1 MKRPLKATICNKAHP
16 EYGAVSLPF
25 PIQLEE
31 YDENLKMLD
40 ALGIGDPME
49 RDCFVAEIS
58 TAYPIL
64 KCLEGSCVNVD
75 ELDYLIKY
83 LDSFTP
89 DEVTAFQGVAWER
102 KVTDL
107 LGLINLAFSCSQV
120 VAVEDFRNLEQVGTW
135 LLLARNTSVDPPGLD
150 RDTAVKTAMDALSS
164 GEGIVTPYGVIFENG
179 MELQTVYD
187 GRIFPEYSY
196 EAPLITAEIP
206 VPMNNSTYSL
216 FLPMAEG
223 QLKRY
228 LDRLGEPLT
237 PLVRPEQV
245 FGALFEKLGLPSTP
259 DRETVGNLNRLC
271 LAVKDFGEEE
281 FAALRSMA
289 APFESITSAQLTAL
303 AKGVQQL
310 KNTSVETIIQ
320 TGGMTL

>member
-1 MKRPLKATICNKAHP
+1 MRRPLKATICNKAHP
-16 EYGAVSLPF
+16 EYGTVSLPF

-40 ALGIGDPME
+40 ALDIGGHIE
-49 RDCFVAEIS
+49 RDCFVAELS

-89 DEVTAFQGVAWER
+89 DEVAAFQGAAWER
-102 KVTDL
+102 KIADL
-107 LGLINLAFSCSQV
+107 PGLINLAFSCSQV
-120 VAVEDFRNLEQVGTW
+120 VAVEDFRNLKQVGIW
-135 LLLARNTSVDPPGLD
+135 LMLARNTSVDPPAVD
-150 RDTAVKTAMDALSS
+150 QDTAVKTAIDALSS

-245 FGALFEKLGLPSTP
+245 FVPLFEKMGLAIEAKQESIG
-259 DRETVGNLNRLC
+259 RLNQLC
-271 LAVKDFGEEE
+271 LAVRDFTEAE
-281 FAALRSMA
+281 FTALRAMA
-289 APFESITSAQLTAL
+289 EPFESITSAQLTAL

-310 KNTSVETIIQ
+310 RNTPDETMIQ
-320 TGGMTL
+320 TGGMSL

>member
-1 MKRPLKATICNKAHP
+1 MRRPLKATICNKAHP
-16 EYGAVSLPF
+16 EYGTVSLPF

-40 ALGIGDPME
+40 ALDIGGHIE
-49 RDCFVAEIS
+49 RDCFVAELS

-89 DEVTAFQGVAWER
+89 DEVAAFQGAAWER
-102 KVTDL
+102 KIADL
-107 LGLINLAFSCSQV
+107 PGLINLAFSCSQV
-120 VAVEDFRNLEQVGTW
+120 VAVEDFRNLKQVGIW
-135 LLLARNTSVDPPGLD
+135 LMLARNTSVDPPALD
-150 RDTAVKTAMDALSS
+150 QDTAVKTAIDALSS

-228 LDRLGEPLT
+228 LDRLGEPLM
-237 PLVRPEQV
+237 PLVRPKQV
-245 FGALFEKLGLPSTP
+245 FGALFEKLDLPSTP
-259 DRETVGNLNRLC
+259 DRETVENLNRLC
-271 LAVKDFGEEE
+271 LAVKDFDEAE
-281 FAALRSMA
+281 FSTLRSMA
-289 APFESITSAQLTAL
+289 APFETITSAQLTAL

-310 KNTSVETIIQ
+310 RNTPDETMIQ

>member
-1 MKRPLKATICNKAHP
+1 MRRPLKATICNKAHP
-16 EYGAVSLPF
+16 EYGTVSLPF

-40 ALGIGDPME
+40 ALGIGGHIE
-49 RDCFVAEIS
+49 RDCFVAELS

-64 KCLEGSCVNVD
+64 KCLEGSRVNVD

-89 DEVTAFQGVAWER
+89 DEVAAFQGVASER
-102 KVTDL
+102 EVTDL
-107 LGLINLAFSCSQV
+107 PGLINLAFSCSQV
-120 VAVEDFRNLEQVGTW
+120 VAVEDFRNLERVGIW
-135 LLLARNTSVDPPGLD
+135 LLLARNTSVDPPELD
-150 RDTAVKTAMDALSS
+150 RDTAVKTAIDALSS

-196 EAPLITAEIP
+196 EAPLVTVEIP
-206 VPMNNSTYSL
+206 VSAKHSTYSL

-237 PLVRPEQV
+237 SVQPEQV
-245 FGALFEKLGLPSTP
+245 FGALFEKLDLPSTP
-259 DRETVGNLNRLC
+259 DRETVENLNRLC
-271 LAVKDFGEEE
+271 LAVKDFDEAE
-281 FAALRSMA
+281 FSTLRSMA
-289 APFESITSAQLTAL
+289 APFETITSAQLTAL

-310 KNTSVETIIQ
+310 RNTPDETMIQ

>member
-1 MKRPLKATICNKAHP
+1 MRRALKATICNEAHP

-40 ALGIGDPME
+40 ALGIGGHIE

-75 ELDYLIKY
+75 ELDYLVKY

-89 DEVTAFQGVAWER
+89 DEVAAFQGVASER
-102 KVTDL
+102 EVTDL
-107 LGLINLAFSCSQV
+107 PGLINLAFSCSQV
-120 VAVEDFRNLEQVGTW
+120 VAVEDFRNLEQVGIW
-135 LLLARNTSVDPPGLD
+135 LLLARNTNVDPPELD
-150 RDTAVKTAMDALSS
+150 RDTAVKTAIAALSS

-179 MELQTVYD
+179 MELQAVYD

-228 LDRLGEPLT
+228 LDRLGEPLIS
-237 PLVRPEQV
+237 VRPEQV
-245 FGALFEKLGLPSTP
+245 FGALFEKLDLTPSP
-259 DRETVGNLNRLC
+259 NGETIENLNQLC
-271 LAVKDFGEEE
+271 LAVKDFDEAE
-281 FAALRSMA
+281 FSTLRSMA
-289 APFESITSAQLTAL
+289 APFESITSTQLTAL

-310 KNTSVETIIQ
+310 RNTPNETMIQ

>member
-1 MKRPLKATICNKAHP
+1 MRRPLKATICNKAHP
-16 EYGAVSLPF
+16 EYGTVSLPF

-40 ALGIGDPME
+40 ALDIGGHIE
-49 RDCFVAEIS
+49 RDCFVAELS

-64 KCLEGSCVNVD
+64 KCLEGNCVNVD

-89 DEVTAFQGVAWER
+89 DEATAFQGAAWER
-102 KVTDL
+102 KIADL
-107 LGLINLAFSCSQV
+107 PGLINLAFSCSQV
-120 VAVEDFRNLEQVGTW
+120 VAVEDFRNLEQVGIW
-135 LLLARNTSVDPPGLD
+135 LLLARNTGVNPPELN
-150 RDTAVKTAMDALSS
+150 RDAAVKTAIAALSS

-179 MELQTVYD
+179 MELQTAYD

-289 APFESITSAQLTAL
+289 APFEPITSAQLTAL

-310 KNTSVETIIQ
+310 RNTPDETMIQ
-320 TGGMTL
+320 TRGMTL

>member
-1 MKRPLKATICNKAHP
+1 MRRALKATICNEAHP

-25 PIQLEE
+25 PIKLEE

-40 ALGIGDPME
+40 ALGIGDPIE
-49 RDCFVAEIS
+49 QDCFVAEIS
-58 TAYPIL
+58 TAYPVL

-89 DEVTAFQGVAWER
+89 DEVAAFQGAASER
-102 KVTDL
+102 EVTDL
-107 LGLINLAFSCSQV
+107 PGLINLAFSCSQV
-120 VAVEDFRNLEQVGTW
+120 VAVEDFRNLERVGIW
-135 LLLARNTSVDPPGLD
+135 LLLARNTSVDPPELD
-150 RDTAVKTAMDALSS
+150 RDTAVKTAIDALSS

-206 VPMNNSTYSL
+206 LPMNNSTYSL

-228 LDRLGEPLT
+228 LDRLGESLT
-237 PLVRPEQV
+237 SVRAEQV
-245 FGALFEKLGLPSTP
+245 FGPLFENLDLTPSP
-259 DRETVGNLNRLC
+259 NGETIENLNQLC
-271 LAVKDFGEEE
+271 LAVKDFDEAE
-281 FAALRSMA
+281 FSTLRSMV

-310 KNTSVETIIQ
+310 RNTPDETMIQ

>member
-1 MKRPLKATICNKAHP
+1 MRRALKATICNEAHP

-40 ALGIGDPME
+40 VLDIGGHIE
-49 RDCFVAEIS
+49 RDCFVAELS

-89 DEVTAFQGVAWER
+89 DEVAAFQGAAWER
-102 KVTDL
+102 KIADL
-107 LGLINLAFSCSQV
+107 PGLINLAFSCSQV
-120 VAVEDFRNLEQVGTW
+120 VAVEDFRNLKQVGIW
-135 LLLARNTSVDPPGLD
+135 LMLARNTSVDPPALD
-150 RDTAVKTAMDALSS
+150 QDTAVKTAIDALSS

-228 LDRLGEPLT
+228 LDRLGESLT
-237 PLVRPEQV
+237 SVRAEQV
-245 FGALFEKLGLPSTP
+245 FGPLFENLDLTPSP
-259 DRETVGNLNRLC
+259 NGETIGNLNRLC
-271 LAVKDFGEEE
+271 LAVKNFNEVE
-281 FAALRSMA
+281 FSTLRSMA
-289 APFESITSAQLTAL
+289 EPFESITSAQLTAL

-310 KNTSVETIIQ
+310 RNTPDETMIQ

>member
-1 MKRPLKATICNKAHP
+1 MRRPLKATICNKTYP
-16 EYGAVSLPF
+16 EYGTVSLPF

-40 ALGIGDPME
+40 ALGIGGHIK
-49 RDCFVAEIS
+49 RDCFAAEIS

-64 KCLEGSCVNVD
+64 NCLEGSCVNVD
-75 ELDYLIKY
+75 ELDYLVKY

-89 DEVTAFQGVAWER
+89 DEVAAFQGVASER
-102 KVTDL
+102 EVTDL
-107 LGLINLAFSCSQV
+107 PGLINLAFSCSQV
-120 VAVEDFRNLEQVGTW
+120 VAVEDFRNLEQVGIW
-135 LLLARNTSVDPPGLD
+135 LLLARNTSVDPPELD
-150 RDTAVKTAMDALSS
+150 RDTAVKTAIAALSS

-228 LDRLGEPLT
+228 LDRLGEPLIS
-237 PLVRPEQV
+237 VRPEQV
-245 FGALFEKLGLPSTP
+245 FGALFEKLDLTPSP
-259 DRETVGNLNRLC
+259 NGETIENLNQLC
-271 LAVKDFGEEE
+271 LAVKDFDEAE
-281 FAALRSMA
+281 FSTLRSMA

-310 KNTSVETIIQ
+310 RNTPNETMIQ

>member
-1 MKRPLKATICNKAHP
+1 MRRPLKATICNKAHP

-40 ALGIGDPME
+40 ALGIGGHIE

-89 DEVTAFQGVAWER
+89 DEVAAFQGAAWER
-102 KVTDL
+102 KIADL
-107 LGLINLAFSCSQV
+107 PGLINLALSCSQV
-120 VAVEDFRNLEQVGTW
+120 VAVEDFRNLERVGIW
-135 LLLARNTSVDPPGLD
+135 LLLARNTSVDPPELD
-150 RDTAVKTAMDALSS
+150 RDTAVKTAIDALSS

-187 GRIFPEYSY
+187 GRAFPEYSY

-228 LDRLGEPLT
+228 LDRLGEPLM

-271 LAVKDFGEEE
+271 LAVKNFNEVE
-281 FAALRSMA
+281 FSTLRSMA
-289 APFESITSAQLTAL
+289 EPFESITSAQLTAL

-310 KNTSVETIIQ
+310 RNTPDETMIQ

>member
-1 MKRPLKATICNKAHP
+1 MRRPLKASICNKAHP
-16 EYGAVSLPF
+16 EYGTVSLPF

-40 ALGIGDPME
+40 ALGIGDHIE

-89 DEVTAFQGVAWER
+89 DEVAAFQGAAWER
-102 KVTDL
+102 KIADPP
-107 LGLINLAFSCSQV
+107 GLINLAFSCSQV
-120 VAVEDFRNLEQVGTW
+120 VAVEDFRNLERVGIW
-135 LLLARNTSVDPPGLD
+135 LLLARNTSVDPPELD
-150 RDTAVKTAMDALSS
+150 RDTAVKTAIDALSS

-206 VPMNNSTYSL
+206 LPMNNSTYSL

-228 LDRLGEPLT
+228 LDRLGESLT
-237 PLVRPEQV
+237 SVRAEQV
-245 FGALFEKLGLPSTP
+245 FGPLFENLDLTPSP
-259 DRETVGNLNRLC
+259 NGETIGNLNRLC
-271 LAVKDFGEEE
+271 LAVKNFNEVE
-281 FAALRSMA
+281 FSTLRSMA
-289 APFESITSAQLTAL
+289 EPFESITSAQLTAL

-310 KNTSVETIIQ
+310 RNTPDETMIQ

>member
-1 MKRPLKATICNKAHP
+1 MRRPLKATICNKAHP
-16 EYGAVSLPF
+16 EYGTVSLPF

-40 ALGIGDPME
+40 ALDIGGHIE

-89 DEVTAFQGVAWER
+89 DEVAAFQGAAWER
-102 KVTDL
+102 KIADL
-107 LGLINLAFSCSQV
+107 PGLINLAFSCSQV
-120 VAVEDFRNLEQVGTW
+120 VAVEDFRNLKQVGIW
-135 LLLARNTSVDPPGLD
+135 LMLARNTSVDPPALD
-150 RDTAVKTAMDALSS
+150 QDTAVKTAIDALSS

-259 DRETVGNLNRLC
+259 DRETVENLNRLC
-271 LAVKDFGEEE
+271 LAVKDFDEAE
-281 FAALRSMA
+281 FSTLRSMA
-289 APFESITSAQLTAL
+289 APFETITSAQLTAL

-310 KNTSVETIIQ
+310 RNTPNETMIQ

>member
-1 MKRPLKATICNKAHP
+1 MRRPLKATICNKAHP
-16 EYGAVSLPF
+16 EYGTVSLPF

-40 ALGIGDPME
+40 ALDIGGHIE
-49 RDCFVAEIS
+49 RDCFVAELS

-64 KCLEGSCVNVD
+64 KCLEGNCVNVD

-89 DEVTAFQGVAWER
+89 DEATAFQGAAWER
-102 KVTDL
+102 KIADL
-107 LGLINLAFSCSQV
+107 PGLINLAFSCSQV
-120 VAVEDFRNLEQVGTW
+120 VAVEDFRNLEQVGIW
-135 LLLARNTSVDPPGLD
+135 LLLARNTGVNPPELN
-150 RDTAVKTAMDALSS
+150 RDAAVKTAIAALSS

-179 MELQTVYD
+179 MELQTAYD

-289 APFESITSAQLTAL
+289 APIEPITSAQLTAL

-310 KNTSVETIIQ
+310 RNTPDETMIQ
-320 TGGMTL
+320 TRGMTL

>member
-1 MKRPLKATICNKAHP
+1 MRRALKATICNEAHP

-25 PIQLEE
+25 PIKLEE

-40 ALGIGDPME
+40 ALDIGGHIE
-49 RDCFVAEIS
+49 RDCFVAELS

-89 DEVTAFQGVAWER
+89 DEVAAFQGAAWER
-102 KVTDL
+102 KIADL
-107 LGLINLAFSCSQV
+107 PGLINLAFSCSQV
-120 VAVEDFRNLEQVGTW
+120 VAVEDFRNLKQVGIW
-135 LLLARNTSVDPPGLD
+135 LMLARNTSVDPPALD
-150 RDTAVKTAMDALSS
+150 QDTAVKTAIDALSS

-196 EAPLITAEIP
+196 EAPLVTVEIP
-206 VPMNNSTYSL
+206 VSAKHSTYSL

-237 PLVRPEQV
+237 SVQPEQV
-245 FGALFEKLGLPSTP
+245 FGALFEKLDLPSTP
-259 DRETVGNLNRLC
+259 DRETVENLNRLC
-271 LAVKDFGEEE
+271 LAVKDFDEAE
-281 FAALRSMA
+281 FSTLRSMA
-289 APFESITSAQLTAL
+289 APFETITSAQLTAL

-310 KNTSVETIIQ
+310 RNTPDETMIQ

>member
-1 MKRPLKATICNKAHP
+1 MRRALKATICNEAHP
-16 EYGAVSLPF
+16 EYGTVSLPF

-40 ALGIGDPME
+40 VLGIGGHIE
-49 RDCFVAEIS
+49 RDCFVAELS

-75 ELDYLIKY
+75 ELDHLIKY

-89 DEVTAFQGVAWER
+89 DEVAAFQGAAWER
-102 KVTDL
+102 KIADL
-107 LGLINLAFSCSQV
+107 PELINLAFSCSQV
-120 VAVEDFRNLEQVGTW
+120 VAVKDFRNLERVGIW
-135 LLLARNTSVDPPGLD
+135 LLLARNTSVDPPELD
-150 RDTAVKTAMDALSS
+150 RDTAVKTAIDALSS

-228 LDRLGEPLT
+228 LDRLGESL
-237 PLVRPEQV
+237 
-245 FGALFEKLGLPSTP
+245 
-259 DRETVGNLNRLC
+259 
-271 LAVKDFGEEE
+271 
-281 FAALRSMA
+281 
-289 APFESITSAQLTAL
+289 
-303 AKGVQQL
+303 
-310 KNTSVETIIQ
+310 TSVRAEQ
-320 TGGMTL
+320 GPGAVHHRCRGKNRPGGPGAG

>member
-1 MKRPLKATICNKAHP
+1 MKRPLKATICNKTHP
-16 EYGAVSLPF
+16 EYGAMSLLF

-40 ALGIGDPME
+40 VLGIGDHIE

-64 KCLEGSCVNVD
+64 NCLEGSCVNVD
-75 ELDYLIKY
+75 ELDYLVKY

-89 DEVTAFQGVAWER
+89 DEVAAFQGVASER
-102 KVTDL
+102 KITDL
-107 LGLINLAFSCSQV
+107 LELINLAFSCSQV
-120 VAVEDFRNLEQVGTW
+120 VAVEDFRNLERVGIW
-135 LLLARNTSVDPPGLD
+135 LLLARNTSVDPPELD

-206 VPMNNSTYSL
+206 LPMNNSTYSL

-228 LDRLGEPLT
+228 LDRLGEPLIS
-237 PLVRPEQV
+237 VRPEQV
-245 FGALFEKLGLPSTP
+245 FGALFEKLDLTP
-259 DRETVGNLNRLC
+259 PPNGETIENLNRLC
-271 LAVKDFGEEE
+271 LAVKDFDEAE
-281 FAALRSMA
+281 FSTLRSMA

-310 KNTSVETIIQ
+310 RNTPNETMIQ

>member
-1 MKRPLKATICNKAHP
+1 MRRPLKATICNKAHP
-16 EYGAVSLPF
+16 EYGTVSLPF

-40 ALGIGDPME
+40 ALDIGGHIE
-49 RDCFVAEIS
+49 RDCFVVEIS

-64 KCLEGSCVNVD
+64 KCLEGSCVNID

-89 DEVTAFQGVAWER
+89 DEVAAFQGAAWER
-102 KVTDL
+102 KIADL
-107 LGLINLAFSCSQV
+107 PGLINLAFSCSQV
-120 VAVEDFRNLEQVGTW
+120 VAVEDFRNLKQVGIW
-135 LLLARNTSVDPPGLD
+135 LMLARNTSVDPPALD
-150 RDTAVKTAMDALSS
+150 QDTAVKTAIDALSS

-206 VPMNNSTYSL
+206 LPMNNSTYSL

-228 LDRLGEPLT
+228 LDRLGESLT
-237 PLVRPEQV
+237 SVRPEQV

-271 LAVKDFGEEE
+271 LAVKNFIEAE
-281 FAALRSMA
+281 FSTLRSMA
-289 APFESITSAQLTAL
+289 APFETITSAQLTAL
-303 AKGVQQL
+303 AKGVQRL
-310 KNTSVETIIQ
+310 RNTPDETIIQ
-320 TGGMTL
+320 TGGITL

>member
-1 MKRPLKATICNKAHP
+1 MRRPLKATICNKAHP
-16 EYGAVSLPF
+16 EYGTVSLPF

-40 ALGIGDPME
+40 TLDIGGHIE
-49 RDCFVAEIS
+49 RDCFVAELS

-89 DEVTAFQGVAWER
+89 DEVAAFQGAAWER
-102 KVTDL
+102 KIADL
-107 LGLINLAFSCSQV
+107 PGLINLAFSCSQV
-120 VAVEDFRNLEQVGTW
+120 VAVEDFRNLKQVGIW
-135 LLLARNTSVDPPGLD
+135 LMLARNTSVDPPALD
-150 RDTAVKTAMDALSS
+150 QDTAVKTAIDALSS

-206 VPMNNSTYSL
+206 VPMKQFHL
-216 FLPMAEG
+216 FPVPSYGGGTAEAVPG
-223 QLKRY
+223 PFGGTA
-228 LDRLGEPLT
+228 DI
-237 PLVRPEQV
+237 RPTRA
-245 FGALFEKLGLPSTP
+245 GI
-259 DRETVGNLNRLC
+259 RR
-271 LAVKDFGEEE
+271 
-281 FAALRSMA
+281 
-289 APFESITSAQLTAL
+289 PF
-303 AKGVQQL
+303 
-310 KNTSVETIIQ
+310 
-320 TGGMTL
+320 

>member
-1 MKRPLKATICNKAHP
+1 MRRPLKATICNKAHP
-16 EYGAVSLPF
+16 EYGTVSLPF

-40 ALGIGDPME
+40 ALDIGGHIE
-49 RDCFVAEIS
+49 RDCFVAELS

-89 DEVTAFQGVAWER
+89 DEVAAFQGAAWER
-102 KVTDL
+102 KIADL
-107 LGLINLAFSCSQV
+107 PGLINLAFSCSQV
-120 VAVEDFRNLEQVGTW
+120 VAVEDFRNLKQVGIW
-135 LLLARNTSVDPPGLD
+135 LMLARNTSVDPPALD
-150 RDTAVKTAMDALSS
+150 QDTAVKTAIDALSS

-310 KNTSVETIIQ
+310 RNTADEPIIQ

>member
-16 EYGAVSLPF
+16 AYGAVSLPF

-40 ALGIGDPME
+40 ALGIGDHIE

-89 DEVTAFQGVAWER
+89 DEVAAFQGAAWER
-102 KVTDL
+102 KIADL
-107 LGLINLAFSCSQV
+107 PGLINLAFSCSQV
-120 VAVEDFRNLEQVGTW
+120 VAVEDFRNLERVGIW
-135 LLLARNTSVDPPGLD
+135 LLLARNTSVDPPELD
-150 RDTAVKTAMDALSS
+150 RDTAVKTAIDALSS
-164 GEGIVTPYGVIFENG
+164 GKGIVTPYGVIFENG

-196 EAPLITAEIP
+196 EAPLVTMEIP
-206 VPMNNSTYSL
+206 VSAKHSTYSL

-228 LDRLGEPLT
+228 LDRLGGT
-237 PLVRPEQV
+237 ADIRP
-245 FGALFEKLGLPSTP
+245 GRAGI
-259 DRETVGNLNRLC
+259 RR
-271 LAVKDFGEEE
+271 
-281 FAALRSMA
+281 
-289 APFESITSAQLTAL
+289 PF
-303 AKGVQQL
+303 
-310 KNTSVETIIQ
+310 
-320 TGGMTL
+320 